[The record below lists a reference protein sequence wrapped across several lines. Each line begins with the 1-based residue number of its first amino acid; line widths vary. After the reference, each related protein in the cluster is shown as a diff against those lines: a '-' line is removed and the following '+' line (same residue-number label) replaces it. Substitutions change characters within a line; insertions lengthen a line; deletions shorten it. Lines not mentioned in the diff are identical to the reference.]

1 MGLISR
7 VSSRTY
13 RENNYTNQGAPGLA
27 RATIMAQ
34 NQRNNGAALP
44 TRVAER
50 SRGAM
55 AHGWDRS
62 KPTPSLQ
69 SQSAALLDVKEKIA
83 QRLAQMKGLSTEQ
96 ISLKAHQTTDRTGPL
111 RQQDLLRK
119 TVVKKEKQEYIK
131 EEEFGQ
137 KKLVKN
143 EYKGPKEGGLNKNW
157 GDMSGRLAL
166 EKERLLNRIKANG
179 GTRFSTTTRIDD
191 DISMTEYIEKPKGF
205 DSLGRPLD
213 KYGQVMELV
222 KPDQSL
228 KINKRAGNR
237 AKFQRKY
244 LENLQKRDESQEEQL
259 EKAAKLVEAKVEES
273 GALAADVI
281 RPDDIAKT
289 SQFFDPRMKEKK
301 SARDRRSFFDFQ
313 EEGTFIKKG
322 QMMRQ
327 QAQLKTLQVQIENL
341 SKRTGV
347 QQASKLA
354 TVAHSA
360 VKDTMALTVN
370 ELDWWD
376 KNLLP
381 EDEHNI
387 EEDFEEYHFINVSNY
402 IEHPIEM
409 VPPMKNTATAQLP
422 VYLTKKERRKIRR
435 LRRREEQKEEQE
447 KIRLGLVPVPEEQK
461 CVWQI

>member
-1 MGLISR
+1 
-7 VSSRTY
+7 
-13 RENNYTNQGAPGLA
+13 
-27 RATIMAQ
+27 
-34 NQRNNGAALP
+34 
-44 TRVAER
+44 
-50 SRGAM
+50 
-55 AHGWDRS
+55 
-62 KPTPSLQ
+62 
-69 SQSAALLDVKEKIA
+69 
-83 QRLAQMKGLSTEQ
+83 
-96 ISLKAHQTTDRTGPL
+96 
-111 RQQDLLRK
+111 
-119 TVVKKEKQEYIK
+119 
-131 EEEFGQ
+131 
-137 KKLVKN
+137 
-143 EYKGPKEGGLNKNW
+143 
-157 GDMSGRLAL
+157 
-166 EKERLLNRIKANG
+166 
-179 GTRFSTTTRIDD
+179 
-191 DISMTEYIEKPKGF
+191 
-205 DSLGRPLD
+205 
-213 KYGQVMELV
+213 MELV

-259 EKAAKLVEAKVEES
+259 EKAAKVEEAKVQES

-281 RPDDIAKT
+281 RSDDIAKT

-327 QAQLKTLQVQIENL
+327 QSQLKSLQVQIENL

-447 KIRLGLVPVPEEQK
+447 KIRLGLVPAPEPKVRLANMMQVLGNEAVVDPTKVEARVWDQMAQRQK
-461 CVWQI
+461 KHLEANKARQLTKDEKRAKLEKKMKEDLSHGVDVAIYLARDLSHAATRWKIKENAKQLYLTGCCITSKDHAIIIVEGGPKSQRKFRRLMLHRIRWRE